1 MKKLFDIV
9 DEYKQLILDAE
20 RWIWNNPESGYK
32 EFKTNEYMAKAFEEM
47 GYKLT
52 YAEGITGFYTVV
64 DTGRP
69 GPTVLVL
76 AELDSLINFNHPECD
91 KKTGAVHN
99 CGHHGQCAILLGVAK
114 ALTRSEVLS
123 ELCGKIKLCAVPAE
137 EGIEVGYRK
146 GLIEKGVITFT
157 SGKPEFIARRY
168 FDDVDIAFMT
178 HLATEDDKSK
188 KLILTKGH
196 NGVIRKHTRI
206 TGKSSH
212 AGARPHEG
220 INALN
225 AANLALLSINSLR
238 ETFKEEDYIRV
249 HSIIT
254 KGGDAVNAVPD
265 EVIIESYVRGAT
277 PSAMKNATQAVN
289 RAISASC
296 AAIGAKAHI
305 EDLPGSE
312 PLNEDAN
319 LREVA
324 LGVFEEIAGKDG
336 YAYTGK
342 WAASSTDM
350 GDLSTL
356 VPSIHMYSNGAIGSS
371 HGINYY
377 VEDPYNACVNGAKA
391 EIGLLY
397 ELLKNGAEKAKKVI
411 EGFTPI
417 FKTVDEYLAH
427 KHSLSLDK
435 DNVIYNE
442 DGTIT
447 LCYKN

>member
-1 MKKLFDIV
+1 MKKIYDIV

-20 RWIWNNPESGYK
+20 RWIWANPEPGYK
-32 EFKTNEYMAKAFEEM
+32 EFKTHKYMADAFIKM
-47 GYKLT
+47 GYDLT
-52 YAEGITGFYTVV
+52 YADGITGFYTTV
-64 DTGRP
+64 DTGRE

-91 KKTGAVHN
+91 KQTGAIHN
-99 CGHHGQCAILLGVAK
+99 CGHHGQCAIMLGVAA
-114 ALTRSEVLS
+114 ALKREEVLEGLS
-123 ELCGKIKLCAVPAE
+123 GKIKLCVVPAE

-146 GLIEKGVITFT
+146 ELVKKGVIKFT
-157 SGKPEFIARRY
+157 SGKPEFISRRF

-178 HLATEDDKSK
+178 HLSTEEDKSK
-188 KLILTKGH
+188 KFILTKGH

-238 ETFKEEDYIRV
+238 ETFVEKDYVRV

-265 EVIIESYVRGAT
+265 EVTIESYVRA
-277 PSAMKNATQAVN
+277 SNSIAMKNATQAVN

-305 EDLPGSE
+305 EDLAGSE
-312 PLNEDAN
+312 PLHEDAN

-324 LGVFEEIAGKDG
+324 LKVFEDIVGKDG
-336 YAYTGK
+336 YVYNDT

-356 VPSIHMYSNGAIGSS
+356 VPSIHMYTNGAIGSS

-391 EIGLLY
+391 EVGLLC
-397 ELLKNGAEKAKKVI
+397 ELLKNGAEKAKEIIAK
-411 EGFTPI
+411 
-417 FKTVDEYLAH
+417 FKPVFNSVDEYLAH
-427 KHSLSLDK
+427 KNSLNMDK
-435 DNVIYNE
+435 DNVIYNQ

-447 LCYKN
+447 LDYKN